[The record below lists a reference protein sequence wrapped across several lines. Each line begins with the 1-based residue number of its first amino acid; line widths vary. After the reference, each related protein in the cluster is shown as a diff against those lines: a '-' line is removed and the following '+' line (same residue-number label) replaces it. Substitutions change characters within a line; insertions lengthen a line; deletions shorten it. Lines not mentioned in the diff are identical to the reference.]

1 MDSRTEILRCH
12 DRFLNE
18 VSIFLDR
25 RSSMAGCTVLLFDG
39 DLYPLI
45 SSGKNRDDD
54 QLESIKNALR
64 STGFGSDDCLQRCG
78 EIAEE
83 RLFGSVF
90 NLEDG
95 QIIYLAV
102 IGLESVSEA
111 QLLCGEIH
119 QFLRVITAACQHER
133 LRNELEL
140 LLGLWGAGRW
150 YYDLKT
156 GETPVDEN
164 WKKIFGVPEDNH
176 QRDFRSYFFSRI
188 HPDDGPRV
196 QQAMEEVITGKNDVY
211 NTRFRFESEL
221 KGEIWIGGIGTKK
234 ESESLFY
241 GLNIDI
247 TDLMRKQL
255 EVEKTSALLRTV
267 IDNLPSGVFWKDTD
281 SVYLGANDV
290 FAHDTGVHS
299 YKDLIGKTDKD
310 LPLVGDEHDYFRE
323 IDLEVIKTGK
333 PVLNVPTVLHHMD
346 TEDGWGYTSKVPLF
360 DQQQH
365 VYGVLGVYTDITELK
380 KTEERLRNREQRLQ
394 AIFSSSS
401 DLIILLDADK
411 QVEFVSPSVENLLG
425 INNTSHLQKALLD
438 ALTEESREQLN
449 ESLNG
454 LSTSSTQA
462 SARLNVQVKDAAFKT
477 HSCELTLDVLH
488 DEQQEI
494 SGFLL
499 IGRDMTDQL
508 ALQQQLQRS
517 QKMEAVGRLA
527 AGIAHDFNNVLQGIL
542 GYSDLLQLYLEKD
555 SNAYDLTRSLKSAA
569 GEAERLISQL
579 FRFSRLE
586 DQQSA
591 EIECSSMIGDL
602 LPMLKTALGSRAAVV
617 LDTRREIRPIRGN
630 RMQLEELIVSMCM
643 FIWDSSGH
651 QGAICITTQENVR
664 VPEKIQKT
672 DVVRGDTYVCITF
685 ASGSDAKANPTEGTL
700 FDPFSSPSAGQA
712 GLRLAFAYSI
722 VRDHKGFLTKTSGPP
737 SYTVWL
743 PALVS

>member
-1 MDSRTEILRCH
+1 
-12 DRFLNE
+12 
-18 VSIFLDR
+18 
-25 RSSMAGCTVLLFDG
+25 
-39 DLYPLI
+39 
-45 SSGKNRDDD
+45 
-54 QLESIKNALR
+54 
-64 STGFGSDDCLQRCG
+64 
-78 EIAEE
+78 
-83 RLFGSVF
+83 
-90 NLEDG
+90 
-95 QIIYLAV
+95 
-102 IGLESVSEA
+102 
-111 QLLCGEIH
+111 
-119 QFLRVITAACQHER
+119 
-133 LRNELEL
+133 
-140 LLGLWGAGRW
+140 
-150 YYDLKT
+150 
-156 GETPVDEN
+156 
-164 WKKIFGVPEDNH
+164 
-176 QRDFRSYFFSRI
+176 
-188 HPDDGPRV
+188 
-196 QQAMEEVITGKNDVY
+196 
-211 NTRFRFESEL
+211 
-221 KGEIWIGGIGTKK
+221 
-234 ESESLFY
+234 
-241 GLNIDI
+241 
-247 TDLMRKQL
+247 
-255 EVEKTSALLRTV
+255 
-267 IDNLPSGVFWKDTD
+267 
-281 SVYLGANDV
+281 
-290 FAHDTGVHS
+290 
-299 YKDLIGKTDKD
+299 
-310 LPLVGDEHDYFRE
+310 
-323 IDLEVIKTGK
+323 
-333 PVLNVPTVLHHMD
+333 
-346 TEDGWGYTSKVPLF
+346 
-360 DQQQH
+360 
-365 VYGVLGVYTDITELK
+365 
-380 KTEERLRNREQRLQ
+380 
-394 AIFSSSS
+394 
-401 DLIILLDADK
+401 
-411 QVEFVSPSVENLLG
+411 
-425 INNTSHLQKALLD
+425 
-438 ALTEESREQLN
+438 
-449 ESLNG
+449 
-454 LSTSSTQA
+454 
-462 SARLNVQVKDAAFKT
+462 VKDAAFKM

-722 VRDHKGFLTKTSGPP
+722 VRDHEGFLTKTSGPP